1 MWKRVMLPMI
11 WLMKLPH
18 GIAVPADAVLEI
30 LADWGQRPGQLEGF
44 GDGGRQPADRVV
56 PAT

>member
-1 MWKRVMLPMI
+1 MLPMI